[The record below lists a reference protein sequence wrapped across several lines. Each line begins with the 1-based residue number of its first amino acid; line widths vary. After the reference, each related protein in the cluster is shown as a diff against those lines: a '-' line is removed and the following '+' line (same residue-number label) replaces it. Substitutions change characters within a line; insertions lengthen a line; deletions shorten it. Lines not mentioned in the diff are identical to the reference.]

1 MFYPPTFSAT
11 LILLSVLPSQF
22 QPLTLSPS
30 LFLSSFLRPSHP
42 FHDRRSISLTILRPP
57 FSCLSVVSSLLPQ
70 LSAHLFPP
78 LSQSFPSFAAR
89 VGSIYS
95 FPLPPTPK
103 TLFSRGPFAS
113 TVIRHP
119 SFSFF
124 LPLFFL
130 LTPTLGRDNL
140 PFSLVLSYISI
151 LGSIPPA
158 VSFSSPLA
166 FSFPLYI
173 HLSIFP
179 FRSLPNQ
186 PSCLFPLLL
195 LPISPRFAGSF
206 SVQRLLRFSNV
217 IDASPPRFF
226 PDFSL
231 SRPPFLET
239 TTNRLFLRENT
250 SGNDRSP
257 SFSFTLPLPPPPT
270 AFSTS
275 RCYFAFPSG
284 KREWNLPRGF
294 SPLSS
299 FAVFLSPARFLSSR
313 CGR

>member
-57 FSCLSVVSSLLPQ
+57 FSCLSVVSSLLPR

-103 TLFSRGPFAS
+103 MLFSRGPFAS

-119 SFSFF
+119 SFSFL

-186 PSCLFPLLL
+186 PSCLFP
-195 LPISPRFAGSF
+195 
-206 SVQRLLRFSNV
+206 
-217 IDASPPRFF
+217 
-226 PDFSL
+226 
-231 SRPPFLET
+231 
-239 TTNRLFLRENT
+239 
-250 SGNDRSP
+250 
-257 SFSFTLPLPPPPT
+257 
-270 AFSTS
+270 
-275 RCYFAFPSG
+275 
-284 KREWNLPRGF
+284 
-294 SPLSS
+294 PLSS
-299 FAVFLSPARFLSSR
+299 FFPSRLDSPVLSPCSAFYVFPTLSTRRLLASSR
-313 CGR
+313 IFPFRGHRSRDDDQPALSPGKHKRKRPLPLFLLYPPPSPSRHSIFHISMLFRVSKREKRVESSKRLFSVVFFRSFPLSR